1 MTAPSGRYA
10 AMKTQC
16 SCCRPRA
23 PPLPHST
30 YVAWRTY
37 GARLG
42 RRRRSWRPMSLM
54 QTSNPVDNTGKG
66 GVGIDDDVGDIV
78 GRLSRYR

>member
-1 MTAPSGRYA
+1 
-10 AMKTQC
+10 
-16 SCCRPRA
+16 
-23 PPLPHST
+23 
-30 YVAWRTY
+30 
-37 GARLG
+37 
-42 RRRRSWRPMSLM
+42 MSLM